1 MIYYTTTNEKVC
13 NSCIIYIVLFVI
25 AFIKIIGISRAYFY
39 FHWYLKKVLLMLIM
53 VLTLKLEQQFDRHIN
68 GK

>member
-39 FHWYLKKVLLMLIM
+39 FHWYLKKSTTYVN
-53 VLTLKLEQQFDRHIN
+53 N
-68 GK
+68 GTNIKIGTTI